1 MFDCT
6 EYRKK
11 NYFLIN
17 QLSFFSL
24 YSNKT
29 SIMVFVIV
37 DKSALASYRISTT
50 RNM

>member
-29 SIMVFVIV
+29 SLV
-37 DKSALASYRISTT
+37 DDFFFFYSI
-50 RNM
+50 RNNGICRR